1 MASLTQQLNDLKLYG
16 MAQAAKDL
24 LAQKS
29 PASLPEILR
38 ALVGAEQCERE
49 VRAIQ
54 YRMKKAR
61 FPHHKDFA
69 SFDYTHS
76 VVDPAVIN
84 TLSSGDFTRAA
95 ENILFIG
102 GTGTGKTHLATALGC
117 VLIEGGRKIRFFN
130 VVDLINALIKEEA
143 EGKAG
148 RLQRQILKMDALIL
162 DELGYVPFPKS
173 GGAMLFHLISTLYES
188 TSVIFTTN
196 LDFKEWVTVFGDA
209 KMTTALLDRV
219 THHCKIIETGNS
231 SYRFAQSRAAN
242 QK

>member
-1 MASLTQQLNDLKLYG
+1 MMSLTQQLNDLKLYG

-69 SFDYTHS
+69 SFDYTQS
-76 VVDPAVIN
+76 VVDPAILN
-84 TLSSGDFTRAA
+84 PLSSGDFTRAA

-148 RLQRQILKMDALIL
+148 RLQRQLLKMDALIL

>member
-148 RLQRQILKMDALIL
+148 RLQRQFLKMDALIL

>member
-1 MASLTQQLNDLKLYG
+1 MMSLTQQLNDLKLYG

-69 SFDYTHS
+69 SFDYTQS
-76 VVDPAVIN
+76 IVDPAILN

-148 RLQRQILKMDALIL
+148 RLQRQLLKMDALIL

>member
-1 MASLTQQLNDLKLYG
+1 MVLQP
-16 MAQAAKDL
+16 AQAAKDL

-69 SFDYTHS
+69 SFDYTQS
-76 VVDPAVIN
+76 VVDPAILN

-148 RLQRQILKMDALIL
+148 RLQRQLLKMDALIL
-162 DELGYVPFPKS
+162 DELGSGLCSLGRSQNRAGPKRFRVS
-173 GGAMLFHLISTLYES
+173 FISS
-188 TSVIFTTN
+188 
-196 LDFKEWVTVFGDA
+196 A
-209 KMTTALLDRV
+209 RCM
-219 THHCKIIETGNS
+219 
-231 SYRFAQSRAAN
+231 RAHP
-242 QK
+242 

>member
-1 MASLTQQLNDLKLYG
+1 
-16 MAQAAKDL
+16 
-24 LAQKS
+24 
-29 PASLPEILR
+29 
-38 ALVGAEQCERE
+38 
-49 VRAIQ
+49 
-54 YRMKKAR
+54 MKKAR

-69 SFDYTHS
+69 SFDCTQS
-76 VVDPAVIN
+76 VVDPAIIN

-148 RLQRQILKMDALIL
+148 RLQRQFLKMDVLIL

-173 GGAMLFHLISTLYES
+173 GGAPKRFRGLFHLISTLYES

-196 LDFKEWVTVFGDA
+196 LDFKEWATVFGDA

-231 SYRFAQSRAAN
+231 SYRLVQ
-242 QK
+242 

>member
-1 MASLTQQLNDLKLYG
+1 MMSLTQQLNDLKLYG

-69 SFDYTHS
+69 SFDYTQS
-76 VVDPAVIN
+76 VVDPALLN

-148 RLQRQILKMDALIL
+148 RLQRQLLKMDALIL